1 MNPNQYHLDIPTLS
15 DIMGLYHFWR
25 YPTSPRLTLE
35 HNHEPK
41 HDAYRL
47 SVSMANPYDDVFK
60 SAFVPTSL
68 SHRLSIYPCLHFQW
82 PMV

>member
-25 YPTSPRLTLE
+25 YPTILDIICI
-35 HNHEPK
+35 K
-41 HDAYRL
+41 
-47 SVSMANPYDDVFK
+47 DDVFK